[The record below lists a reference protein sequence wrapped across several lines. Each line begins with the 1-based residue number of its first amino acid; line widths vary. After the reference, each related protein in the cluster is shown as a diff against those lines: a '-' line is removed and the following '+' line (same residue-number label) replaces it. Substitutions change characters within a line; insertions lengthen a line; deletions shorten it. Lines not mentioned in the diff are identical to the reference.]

1 VRESPSPVAVGQ
13 VVDGKYRIERVI
25 ASGGMGVVVAAQ
37 HLRLG
42 TTVALKFLLRHAWE
56 NREALSRFLR
66 EGQALAR
73 ITSAHVARVMDVGT
87 LEHGEPY
94 LVMEY
99 LEGADFGVVIK
110 QRGQMP
116 ITEAVDYLLQ
126 ACEAVAEAHANG
138 IVHRDLK
145 PSNLFLTLG
154 ADGGPLVKVLD
165 FGISKAV
172 MLRPQ
177 SPTDAI
183 EGDATMEPTHDTNT
197 GALVGSPLYMSPEQ
211 IRHAR
216 RVDERTD
223 IWALGAI
230 LYELVCGK
238 PPFEGESLS
247 GVLAA
252 VCADPPVSMSSRR
265 VGVPVELEAVIARC
279 LQKEPEKRY
288 PTIAAFA
295 QALQP
300 FASLEAKAQV
310 ARISRLLGAASRRRA
325 GDSSSSGNEERVT
338 TVPSWEGDTKL
349 QTFAQF
355 GRKRLPLLL
364 GAAALVIAVVALV
377 ASQRA
382 AEKGS
387 PVPDTSK
394 TTAAAPLTEG
404 PSSRTGAAAAALP
417 TSLATPPASTEASAA
432 PAPSTGVPSAAA
444 ADVSAAPSSRR
455 LAGVRAPKRQGASAG
470 ASAASRETNEDGTS
484 DRK

>member
-1 VRESPSPVAVGQ
+1 MKESPSPVAVGQ
-13 VVDGKYRIERVI
+13 VVDEKYRIERVI

-99 LEGADFGVVIK
+99 LEGSDFGVVIK
-110 QRGQMP
+110 QRGQLP
-116 ITEAVDYLLQ
+116 ILEAVDYLLQ
-126 ACEAVAEAHANG
+126 VCEAVAEAHANG

-145 PSNLFLTLG
+145 PSNLFLTQG
-154 ADGGPLVKVLD
+154 ADGVPLVKVLD

-177 SPTDAI
+177 SPTNAL
-183 EGDATMEPTHDTNT
+183 EPDATMEPTHDTNT

-252 VCADPPVSMSSRR
+252 VCADPPVAMTQRR
-265 VGVPVELEAVIARC
+265 VGIPVELEAVIVRC

-288 PTIAAFA
+288 ATIAAFA

-300 FASLEAKAQV
+300 FAPPEAKAQV

-325 GDSSSSGNEERVT
+325 GDSSSSGANEERVT
-338 TVPSWEGDTKL
+338 TVPSWGGDTKL

-355 GRKRLPLLL
+355 GRKRMPVLL
-364 GAAALVIAVVALV
+364 GGAALVVAGVALV

-387 PVPDTSK
+387 PVPDAGK
-394 TTAAAPLTEG
+394 
-404 PSSRTGAAAAALP
+404 
-417 TSLATPPASTEASAA
+417 SAA
-432 PAPSTGVPSAAA
+432 PASTPVEGAPSAAGARVAAVPSAATA
-444 ADVSAAPSSRR
+444 QSAPASAPVAPTANASSRAASVPDSGTPNAR
-455 LAGVRAPKRQGASAG
+455 RPAGVRTPKRSGVAG
-470 ASAASRETNEDGTS
+470 ASAVSRETNDGTS